1 MPRSTRIDEGH
12 QAPVNDYHTLS
23 DDVRSSKMGKKS
35 QPPPGSFNYRK
46 MRSKEESSE
55 IWFTQTPTRL
65 FECFESPTIEKKNEI
80 DRKKFVALKQ
90 LLCYYFDYNFFS
102 VK

>member
-23 DDVRSSKMGKKS
+23 DDIRSSKMGKKS
-35 QPPPGSFNYRK
+35 QTPPGSFNYRK
-46 MRSKEESSE
+46 MGSKEEISE

-65 FECFESPTIEKKNEI
+65 FHALNLPRQKKVKLIEEDYYIETI
-80 DRKKFVALKQ
+80 
-90 LLCYYFDYNFFS
+90 LLLLF
-102 VK
+102 